1 MRRIYLKIQCDI
13 QHLCLLDPGCRG
25 DLRHEDGDGCPV
37 PGERGGQGDTRG
49 GRGQDRSRG
58 PPGRGR
64 GAAVRGRIL
73 VSSGKRWWKC
83 CRVLDLDLSLIGKSR
98 LLDSKYVFCN

>member
-1 MRRIYLKIQCDI
+1 MKLNI
-13 QHLCLLDPGCRG
+13 QHLCLLDSGCRG

-49 GRGQDRSRG
+49 CRGQDRSRG

-64 GAAVRGRIL
+64 GGAAVATKKQKCRIANI
-73 VSSGKRWWKC
+73 
-83 CRVLDLDLSLIGKSR
+83 VLKDYMTLR
-98 LLDSKYVFCN
+98 

>member
-1 MRRIYLKIQCDI
+1 MRRIHLKIQCDI

-64 GAAVRGRIL
+64 GAAVRGRIFL
-73 VSSGKRWWKC
+73 TGGQRWWKY

-98 LLDSKYVFCN
+98 FLDSKYVFRI